1 MKTPLSIFF
10 IFFASILST
19 AFSQV
24 QEKKYTEL
32 VAFIKRGSYS
42 DSSEVFD
49 YGNKAIAIA
58 DELKSPSKKA
68 QIYQYFANYHY
79 YSGRMD
85 IAKAYY
91 DTSSYIAKS
100 VNDSSLIISNVVR
113 KTFIQSIQ
121 DPYNAETKF
130 KELVRIS
137 EKNNYLVS
145 LVESYNGLGI
155 IYEDRQ
161 DMPKALTYYLK
172 GLKEAEKTRDP
183 RLLGMIYNNIGLTK
197 VQLKQ
202 YDEALTDFKK
212 GLKYAE
218 LSDDIRLPFNLENNI
233 GLIYNDKKEYKKA
246 ISHYENTLFRAKK
259 LGFPIYISVSFVNL
273 SNAHNQF
280 GNHEMSLIFADS
292 ALILMQEL
300 NDLRNIPKTYFLKAA
315 AYLDLG
321 NKSDA
326 LYFVNEGIEMSENE
340 QFLENSVGGYKL
352 KARVLEAM
360 GLFEEA
366 YTAFTYYHELND
378 SLYKLG
384 NTDKFQELQMAYNKE
399 KSDAEIQQEK
409 AKRTMLKKESE
420 LKRSRMFIFICT
432 LTFIII
438 IATGGLYLRYVR
450 ITRKQQ
456 REFTQK
462 LITSVD
468 QERSRISR
476 DLHDDIGQSLSVVK
490 SKVNLYSKGQ
500 LKTLDGIDEEIGL
513 LIDKTR
519 NISHSLHPS
528 YLEKIGLK
536 RSIIS
541 LLDKIEKNTGL
552 ITSYE
557 LDTDIDLVDINT
569 QTQLYRITQE
579 SINNSLKHA
588 VAKSIRII
596 LEKTSEIWTYSYQDN
611 GKGFDVSEENISGIG
626 MQTIKERALKING
639 KIQIISHK
647 AKGFKL
653 TISF

>member
-1 MKTPLSIFF
+1 M
-10 IFFASILST
+10 ILLIGLFDT
-19 AFSQV
+19 ALC
-24 QEKKYTEL
+24 QEYEKHYEEL
-32 VAFIKRGSYS
+32 VSFIKRGSYS
-42 DSSEVFD
+42 DSSAVFNN
-49 YGNKAIAIA
+49 GNRAIAIA
-58 DELKSPSKKA
+58 EELKSPSKKA

-85 IAKAYY
+85 VAELYY
-91 DTSSYIAKS
+91 DTSNYIAKS
-100 VNDSSLIISNVVR
+100 VNDSSLIVSNEVR

-137 EKNNYLVS
+137 EKHQYLVS

-161 DMPKALTYYLK
+161 DMPEALTYYLK
-172 GLKEAEKTRDP
+172 GLKEAEKTNDP

-197 VQLKQ
+197 VQIKQ

-212 GLKYAE
+212 GLEYAE

-233 GLIYNDKKEYKKA
+233 GLIYNDKKEYEKA
-246 ISHYENTLFRAKK
+246 IKHYENTLKRAKK
-259 LGFPIYISVSFVNL
+259 LGFPSYISVSFVNL
-273 SNAHNQF
+273 SNSHNQL
-280 GNHEMSLIFADS
+280 GDHELSLIFADS
-292 ALILMQEL
+292 ALSLMEEL
-300 NDLRNIPKTYFLKAA
+300 NDLRNIPKTYFLKATA
-315 AYLDLG
+315 HLDLG
-321 NKSDA
+321 NRSNA
-326 LYFVNEGIEMSENE
+326 LYFVNKGLDISEEE

-360 GLFEEA
+360 GQFEEA
-366 YTAFTYYHELND
+366 HKAFKYYHELND
-378 SLYKLG
+378 SLHKLG
-384 NTDKFQELQMAYNKE
+384 NTEKFQELQMAYNKE
-399 KSDAEIQQEK
+399 KSDAELQQERTK
-409 AKRTMLKKESE
+409 ITMLEKENE
-420 LKRSRMFIFICT
+420 LKRSRMFIIVFSLISI
-432 LTFIII
+432 LIIGV
-438 IATGGLYLRYVR
+438 GGLYLRYVR

-513 LIDKTR
+513 LIDQTR

-557 LDTDIDLVDINT
+557 IHNDIDQIDVNT

-588 VAKSIRII
+588 EAKSIRII
-596 LEKTSEIWTYSYQDN
+596 LEKSNNLWTYSYQDN

-639 KIQIISHK
+639 KIQFSSQK

>member
-1 MKTPLSIFF
+1 LKIQLSIFF
-10 IFFASILST
+10 IAVST
-19 AFSQV
+19 LFVTAIGQK
-24 QEKKYTEL
+24 QEKNYNEL
-32 VAFIKRGSYS
+32 VALIKRGSYF
-42 DSSEVFD
+42 DSSAVFTN
-49 YGNKAIAIA
+49 GNRAIAIA
-58 DELKSPSKKA
+58 EELKSPSKKA
-68 QIYQYFANYHY
+68 QIYQYFANYHF

-85 IAKAYY
+85 VAALYY
-91 DTSSYIAKS
+91 DTSNYIAKS
-100 VNDSSLIISNVVR
+100 VNDSSLIVSNEVR

-137 EKNNYLVS
+137 EKHQYLVS

-161 DMPKALTYYLK
+161 DMPEALTYYLK
-172 GLKEAEKTRDP
+172 GLTEAEKTQDP

-202 YDEALTDFKK
+202 YDDALTDFKK
-212 GLKYAE
+212 GLGYAE

-233 GLIYNDKKEYKKA
+233 GLIYNDKKEYEKA
-246 ISHYENTLFRAKK
+246 IKHYENTLNRAKK
-259 LGFPIYISVSFVNL
+259 IGFPNYISVSFVNL
-273 SNAHNQF
+273 SNSHNQL
-280 GNHEMSLIFADS
+280 GNHELSLIFADS
-292 ALILMQEL
+292 ALSMMEEL
-300 NDLRNIPKTYFLKAA
+300 NDIRNIPKTYFLIAT

-326 LYFVNEGIEMSENE
+326 LYFVNKGLDISENE

-352 KARVLEAM
+352 KAKVLEAM

-366 YTAFTYYHELND
+366 YTAFKYYHELND
-378 SLYKLG
+378 SLYTLG
-384 NTDKFQELQMAYNKE
+384 NTEKFQELQMAYNKE
-399 KSDAEIQQEK
+399 KSDAELRQE
-409 AKRTMLKKESE
+409 RTKISMLEKENE
-420 LKRSRMFIFICT
+420 LKRSRMFIFVFSLISI
-432 LTFIII
+432 LIIGV
-438 IATGGLYLRYVR
+438 GGLYLRYVR

-513 LIDKTR
+513 LIDQTR
-519 NISHSLHPS
+519 SISHSLHPS

-536 RSIIS
+536 RTIIS
-541 LLDKIEKNTGL
+541 LLDKIEKNTSL

-557 LDTDIDLVDINT
+557 IDNDIDLVDVNT

-588 VAKSIRII
+588 EAKSIRII
-596 LEKTSEIWTYSYQDN
+596 LEKTNNIWSYSYQDN
-611 GKGFDVSEENISGIG
+611 GKGFDLSEENISGIG

-639 KIQIISHK
+639 KIQFTSQK